1 MSKQNRPMV
10 TTDRVNALAQIMRTL
25 ALVWRLLKDS
35 RVPFL
40 PKLIIPAAMAYVI
53 SPIDLL
59 PDFILG
65 LGQLDDLGIILL
77 SIPLFIEFCP
87 REIVEEHRR
96 TLQATR
102 GQARSDGEVVEGLY
116 RVMRDDDSNPPR

>member
-10 TTDRVNALAQIMRTL
+10 PADRVNALAQIMRTL
-25 ALVWRLLKDS
+25 ALVWRLLKDP

-40 PKLIIPAAMAYVI
+40 SKLIIPGAIAYVV

-65 LGQLDDLGIILL
+65 LGQLDDLGIILM

-96 TLQATR
+96 ALEATR
-102 GQARSDGEVVEGLY
+102 GQARSDEDVIEGLY
-116 RVMRDDDSNPPR
+116 RVMRDDDSKPAR

>member
-1 MSKQNRPMV
+1 MSKQNKPAV
-10 TTDRVNALAQIMRTL
+10 TADRVNALAQIMRTL

-53 SPIDLL
+53 FPIDLI

-96 TLQATR
+96 ALETTR
-102 GQARSDGEVVEGLY
+102 GQSRSDEDVIEGLY
-116 RVMRDDDSNPPR
+116 RVMREDDSNPAR

>member
-1 MSKQNRPMV
+1 MSKQNKPVV
-10 TTDRVNALAQIMRTL
+10 TADRVNALAQIMRTL
-25 ALVWRLLKDS
+25 ALVWRLLKDP

-53 SPIDLL
+53 FPIDLI

-96 TLQATR
+96 ALQATR
-102 GQARSDGEVVEGLY
+102 GQARSDEDVIEGLY
-116 RVMRDDDSNPPR
+116 RVMREDDSNSPR